1 MMRTQIAPKS
11 ESVRGGIQIQ
21 SVSRALEILN
31 CFMGTDELGISELS
45 AEMGLH
51 KSTVFGLVNTMVG
64 YGILEQV
71 PSTKKYRLG
80 MTLFTLGNL
89 ALSRIDIRSEA
100 REQCFPLAQK
110 YPATIHLA
118 TQSMGEVIYLDK
130 IDCSQS
136 LINASSVG
144 RKAPMHCTGVGKAQL
159 AYLPESYI
167 DTYLTFPLKKM
178 TDATITTREQLE
190 ESLREVRREG
200 VAIERGEIEDGL
212 TCVAAPI
219 FQKDGLPEMAISL
232 SFPYGRIGSVN
243 EEDVKKDLLACT
255 RELSARLG
263 YRG

>member
-31 CFMGTDELGISELS
+31 CFMDTDELGISELS

-100 REQCFPLAQK
+100 RERCFPLAQK

-118 TQSMGEVIYLDK
+118 TQSM
-130 IDCSQS
+130 
-136 LINASSVG
+136 A
-144 RKAPMHCTGVGKAQL
+144 L
-159 AYLPESYI
+159 ANQICPG
-167 DTYLTFPLKKM
+167 FP
-178 TDATITTREQLE
+178 I
-190 ESLREVRREG
+190 
-200 VAIERGEIEDGL
+200 
-212 TCVAAPI
+212 
-219 FQKDGLPEMAISL
+219 
-232 SFPYGRIGSVN
+232 
-243 EEDVKKDLLACT
+243 
-255 RELSARLG
+255 
-263 YRG
+263 

>member
-1 MMRTQIAPKS
+1 MMKIRITPKG
-11 ESVRGGIQIQ
+11 ETARGGIQIQ

-31 CFMGTDELGISELS
+31 CFMETDELGISELS
-45 AEMGLH
+45 ARMGLH
-51 KSTVFGLVNTMVG
+51 KSTVFGLVNTMVS

-71 PSTKKYRLG
+71 SSTKKYRLG

-100 REQCFPLAQK
+100 REWCFPLAQK

-118 TQSMGEVIYLDK
+118 TQSRGEVIYLDK
-130 IDCSQS
+130 IDCSHS

-144 RKAPMHCTGVGKAQL
+144 RTAPMHCTGVGRAQL

-167 DTYLTFPLKKM
+167 DSYLTFPLKKM
-178 TDATITTREQLE
+178 TVATITTRKQLE
-190 ESLREVRREG
+190 EALDEVRREG

-212 TCVAAPI
+212 TCVAAPV

-232 SFPYGRIGSVN
+232 SFPYGRISNVN
-243 EEDVKKDLLACT
+243 EEEVKKDLLACT